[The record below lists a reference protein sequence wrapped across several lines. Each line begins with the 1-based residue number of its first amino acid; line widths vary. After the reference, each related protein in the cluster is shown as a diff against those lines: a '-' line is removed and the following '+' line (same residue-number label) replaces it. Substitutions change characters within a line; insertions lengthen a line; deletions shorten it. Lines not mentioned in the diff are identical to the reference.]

1 LLKLKPLV
9 APLVAPAGGA
19 LDDQSLAANMLAQAK
34 RMEADAKGLVAEA
47 ARMKKEAQKMFPA
60 VNMKSAKPAPVAE
73 EPAAKHA
80 VARRQRL
87 MQFSDEFL
95 ERWEH
100 IIDDVDITDVPL
112 ECIKKVVVKLHGKRQ
127 RTINLDLL
135 RRQGLDIEEIETV
148 MSRTLAD
155 LGEQVRDVDFI
166 LDVGAIATIV
176 QPETDKLLKDL

>member
-1 LLKLKPLV
+1 
-9 APLVAPAGGA
+9 
-19 LDDQSLAANMLAQAK
+19 
-34 RMEADAKGLVAEA
+34 
-47 ARMKKEAQKMFPA
+47 
-60 VNMKSAKPAPVAE
+60 
-73 EPAAKHA
+73 
-80 VARRQRL
+80 

-112 ECIKKVVVKLHGKRQ
+112 ECIKKVVVKLYGKKQ

-148 MSRTLAD
+148 MTRTLTD
-155 LGEQVRDVDFI
+155 LGEEVRDVDFI